1 MAVKKQLRRK
11 KNKGEGRPAQQ
22 FFQAEPSHETAEA
35 NAQFFPPGAKPQA
48 KLTVSTPGDP
58 QEQEADQMADKV
70 IQRASIDT
78 HNMDQRDDQVGIAT
92 KKEGSAASA
101 PKAVGNA
108 HTPSGVVPKG
118 GGNTL
123 PTGTAAE
130 MSGSFGYDFGKVR
143 IHTGTEAQAA
153 AAQLQAQAFTYGGEI
168 YFNKGKY
175 NPGTREGKWLL
186 AHELTHVVQQQ
197 GQQLSIVQKKD
208 VPEISTPVPK
218 KMKTDTDTAGH
229 VLSASGQVGKVK
241 VIILPDII
249 GEVPPGKSAMTRT
262 SYVAGGPSYES
273 KNDKISKIVGSAT
286 LEITI
291 QTTYKPGADP
301 KSTSVY
307 GRGTTKKDKK
317 AGHTTLRFHEGS
329 HGSFVFSY
337 LAKHKVPSFGG
348 AVGQSVDKFVE
359 AGEKYNE
366 KVAEYMAKLDAA
378 NEKAV
383 DCTGTKDA
391 ACTP

>member
-1 MAVKKQLRRK
+1 MAVKKQLRRRK
-11 KNKGEGRPAQQ
+11 TKGEGRPAAQQ
-22 FFQAEPSHETAEA
+22 FISAEPSHEALEGNT
-35 NAQFFPPGAKPQA
+35 QFFPPGPKPQT

-58 QEQEADQMADKV
+58 QEQEADKMADKV
-70 IQRASIDT
+70 VQRASIDSHT
-78 HNMDQRDDQVGIAT
+78 LDQRDDRVGIAT
-92 KKEGSAASA
+92 KKEGGAAPA
-101 PKAVGNA
+101 PGAGAAVR
-108 HTPSGVVPKG
+108 PVSKG
-118 GGNTL
+118 GGSTL
-123 PTGTAAE
+123 PTNTAAE

-168 YFNKGKY
+168 YFNKDKY
-175 NPGTREGKWLL
+175 NPGTKEGKWLL

-197 GQQLSIVQKKD
+197 GQELSIVQKKD

-218 KMKTDTDTAGH
+218 KMKTNTDATGA
-229 VLSASGQVGKVK
+229 VVDASGKVGKVK

-249 GEVPPGKSAMTRT
+249 GEVPPGKSAMTNV

-273 KNDKISKIVGSAT
+273 KGDKISKIIGKAT

-291 QTTYKPGADP
+291 QTTYKPGADT

-348 AVGQSVDKFVE
+348 AVGQTVDKFVA
-359 AGEKYNE
+359 AGDKYTE

-378 NEKAV
+378 NNKAV